1 MKYFE
6 QFYARK
12 LDNLDEMGK
21 FQERQNFYI
30 CLIKSEVQAFPRLR
44 HCGLILTPKQYMV
57 CSKQDSK

>member
-21 FQERQNFYI
+21 FQERQKLLKKWKIWTDPQQF
-30 CLIKSEVQAFPRLR
+30 
-44 HCGLILTPKQYMV
+44 
-57 CSKQDSK
+57 